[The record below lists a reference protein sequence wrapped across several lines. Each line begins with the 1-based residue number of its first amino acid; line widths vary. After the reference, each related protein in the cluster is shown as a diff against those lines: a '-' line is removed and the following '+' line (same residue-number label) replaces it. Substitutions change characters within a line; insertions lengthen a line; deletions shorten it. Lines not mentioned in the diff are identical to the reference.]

1 MEKNKISIII
11 ASYNTASII
20 KECILSVIKYSKNIN
35 FEIIVVDNAST
46 DNSIQELKLLQ
57 NKYSFIKLIKL
68 KKNYG
73 FGRANNV
80 GAKTAKGEHLL
91 FLNSDTL
98 FISNVLQDFFGY
110 YQKNPDYGVY
120 SCQLLNK
127 DRSIQ
132 PSCGFFPK
140 ISNLIAWQFFL
151 DDLPFIGSFFHPIH
165 PHEPGFSFWTKFFNL
180 PKKTISHTMNLHPDW
195 VTGAFMILPKK
206 VFEKLNGFDKKIFMY
221 TEEMELAYRI
231 SKIGLKTFLN
241 SSSHLIHLGGASG
254 GSYLALTSEIQYM
267 IYFWQKHYPRWQL
280 PLVRMIFYLGSLLRL
295 LIFGIIKNDETY
307 RRAYSKALKLC
318 F

>member
-1 MEKNKISIII
+1 MEKNKISIVI
-11 ASYNTASII
+11 ASYNTALII

-35 FEIIVVDNAST
+35 FEIIVVDNASS
-46 DNSIQELKLLQ
+46 DGSIAELKLLQ
-57 NKYSFIKLIKL
+57 KKYPVIKIIKL

-80 GAKTAKGEHLL
+80 GAKAAKGEHLL

-98 FISNVLQDFFGY
+98 FISNVLQDFLDY
-110 YQKNPDYGVY
+110 YQKNAEYGVY

-127 DRSIQ
+127 DKSIQ

-151 DDLPFIGSFFHPIH
+151 DDLPLIGSFFHPIH
-165 PHEPGFSFWTKFFNL
+165 PHEPGFSVWNRFFNL
-180 PKKTISHTMNLHPDW
+180 TRKANGYSMDLNPDW

-206 VFEKLNGFDKKIFMY
+206 VFEKLSGFDKKIFMY
-221 TEEMELAYRI
+221 TEEMELTYRI
-231 SKIGLKTFLN
+231 SKLGLKTFLN
-241 SSSHLIHLGGASG
+241 STSHIIHLGGASG
-254 GSYLALTSEIQYM
+254 GSFLALTSEIKYM
-267 IYFWQKHYPRWQL
+267 IYFWQKHYPKWQL
-280 PLVRMIFYLGSLLRL
+280 PIVRTVFYLGSLLRL

-307 RRAYSKALKLC
+307 RRVYSKALKLC